1 MRRISV
7 HTLLGMST
15 EDLWGSLHGPFILV
29 LDDGEI
35 ETNHREVIYSSY
47 AWDLIREF
55 PLERIE
61 KQHHVAD
68 VLRGKPLGSNTH
80 LNLLAQVVWS
90 VHDQYVNEDLPH
102 APGWRPSTT
111 LDHLARRVYEITNL
125 MYNDLTYRLEE
136 YVVSLDITHFIEIL
150 DHPGIIAARKPLYE
164 KPLDR
169 VTDDDLRDTYN
180 AMTNVIKNDPSLD
193 HSLLARAS
201 RAGTIKHDQLLQC
214 VGPRG
219 RVTDV
224 DSVNF
229 HLPILRSFTEGYRS
243 IYDSGVE
250 SRSSAKSL
258 LNAQAPLKGTEYFSR
273 RLQLMSM
280 NIQHLHRGD
289 CGTTKYIPWKMTKK
303 DLKRL
308 AGKYYLD
315 EEKNKLRVLK
325 GDEAYLVNKLVPI
338 RSVMN
343 CNHPDP
349 IGVCST
355 CFGALSHSVPEFTNI
370 GHLCCMVLT
379 EKSSQSVL
387 STKHLDSS
395 ASIEALVLN
404 EMDRM
409 YLKVGTDDNSYLM
422 ASQLKGVSVK
432 VVFDAKDIP
441 SISDVLAIDTVENL
455 TISRFSSIHS
465 MGIVVDQGKKIDR
478 ADVVTEWKGRVS
490 SLTHEFLEH
499 IRLNGYTTDEFDNY
513 VIDLQNWDWNKPI
526 LALPL
531 KHYNMAEHSREI
543 AGMLESSVEEM
554 QNRDKN
560 LTPSV
565 ALSQLYDLVN
575 QKLDVGMAILDIVLY
590 EAMVISAEEG
600 NYALPKGNS
609 PTSGFG
615 VMSQSM
621 LHRSLSAAMAFEGH
635 RDVIVNPVSYIQK
648 NRLPHPFDAVLMP
661 YESLSQPAVVYG

>member
-7 HTLLGMST
+7 HTLLGMTT
-15 EDLWGSLHGPFILV
+15 EQLWNSLYGDFVLV
-29 LDDGEI
+29 LDDGDI
-35 ETNHREVIYSSY
+35 KTNHREVCYSSY

-55 PLERIE
+55 PLARVTKE
-61 KQHHVAD
+61 HHVAS
-68 VLRGKPLGSNTH
+68 VTRGKPLGSSTH
-80 LNLLAQVVWS
+80 LQLLAQVVWS
-90 VHDQYVNEDLPH
+90 VHDEYVNPDLCQK
-102 APGWRPSTT
+102 PSTT
-111 LDHLARRVYEITNL
+111 LDHLAKRVYEITNL

-136 YVVSLDITHFIEIL
+136 YVVSLDIIDFLDVL

-164 KPLDR
+164 KPLER
-169 VTDDDLRDTYN
+169 VTEDDLKRCYN
-180 AMTNVIKNDPSLD
+180 GMTAIIKNDPSLD
-193 HSLLARAS
+193 HNLLARAS
-201 RAGTIKHDQLLQC
+201 RAGTVKHDQLLQV

-219 RVTDV
+219 FVTDV

-229 HLPILRSFTEGYRS
+229 RFPILRSFLEGYNS
-243 IYDSGVE
+243 VYDSAVE

-289 CGTTKYIPWKMTKK
+289 CGTHRYIPWKMSKK
-303 DLKRL
+303 DLRRL
-308 AGKYYLD
+308 SGKYYLD
-315 EEKNKLRVLK
+315 EEKNTLRLLK
-325 GDEAYLVNKLVPI
+325 GDETYLVNKIVPV
-338 RSVMN
+338 RSVMC

-355 CFGALSHSVPEFTNI
+355 CFGGLSHSVPEFTNI

-395 ASIEALVLN
+395 ASIEALVLS
-404 EMDRM
+404 EGDRM
-409 YLKVGTDDNSYLM
+409 YLRVGTDDNSYLM
-422 ASQLKGVSVK
+422 ATQLKGVQVK
-432 VVFDAKDIP
+432 LVFEAKDIP
-441 SISDVLAIDTVENL
+441 SISDVQAIDTVENL
-455 TISRFSSIHS
+455 TISRFSAIKNVGIQIHQAKT
-465 MGIVVDQGKKIDR
+465 IER
-478 ADVVTEWKGRVS
+478 ADVVTEWKGRTS
-490 SLTHEFLEH
+490 SLTHEFLEYM
-499 IRLNGYTTDEFDNY
+499 RQVGWVEDAFNNY
-513 VIDLQNWDWNKPI
+513 VVDMSSWDWNKPI

-554 QNRDKN
+554 QQRDKM
-560 LTPSV
+560 LTPAV

-575 QKLDVGMAILDIVLY
+575 QKLDVNMTILDLVLY
-590 EAMVISAEEG
+590 QAMIVSAQD
-600 NYALPKGNS
+600 NDYSLPKGWS
-609 PTSGFG
+609 PGAGFG

-621 LHRSLSAAMAFEGH
+621 LHRSTSAGMAFEGH
-635 RDVIVNPVSYIQK
+635 RDVIVNPVSYLQK

-661 YESLSQPAVVYG
+661 FEALSQPAIAYA

>member
-15 EDLWGSLHGPFILV
+15 EELWGSLYGPFILV
-29 LDDGEI
+29 MDDGDI

-47 AWDLIREF
+47 AWDIIREF
-55 PLERIE
+55 PLKRMTKE
-61 KQHHVAD
+61 HHVAS
-68 VLRGKPLGSNTH
+68 VMKGKPLGSSTH
-80 LNLLAQVVWS
+80 LNLLANVVWS
-90 VHDQYVNEDLPH
+90 VHDEYVNPEMC
-102 APGWRPSTT
+102 AQPSTT
-111 LDHLARRVYEITNL
+111 LDHLAKRVYELTNL

-136 YVVSLDITHFIEIL
+136 YVVSLDITDFLDVL

-164 KPLDR
+164 KPLAK
-169 VTDDDLRDTYN
+169 VTDEDLRDCYTQ
-180 AMTNVIKNDPSLD
+180 MTNVIQNDKSLD
-193 HSLLARAS
+193 HNLLARAS
-201 RAGTIKHDQLLQC
+201 RAGTIKHEQLLQC

-219 RVTDV
+219 RVTEV

-229 HLPILRSFTEGYRS
+229 QLPILRSFVEGYRS
-243 IYDSGVE
+243 IYDSAVE
-250 SRSSAKSL
+250 SRSSAKAL

-289 CGTTKYIPWKMTKK
+289 CGTQRLIPWKMTKK
-303 DLKRL
+303 DLRRV

-315 EEKNKLRVLK
+315 EQTNTLKVLK
-325 GDEAYLVNKLVPI
+325 GDETYLINKLVPI
-338 RSVMN
+338 RSVML

-355 CFGALSHSVPEFTNI
+355 CFGALANSVPEFTNI

-395 ASIEALVLN
+395 ASIEALLIHDK
-404 EMDRM
+404 DRM

-422 ASQLKGVSVK
+422 ATQLKGVSVK
-432 VVFDAKDIP
+432 LVFDQKDIP
-441 SISDVLAIDTVENL
+441 NIRDVRDIDRVENL
-455 TISRFSSIHS
+455 TINRFSSIPE
-465 MGIVVDQGKKIDR
+465 MGIVIQQANKTDQV
-478 ADVVTEWKGRVS
+478 DVVTEWKGRVS
-490 SLTHEFLEH
+490 SLTHEFLQHMREY
-499 IRLNGYTTDEFDNY
+499 GWTTNADGNY
-513 VIDLQNWDWNKPI
+513 EIDMANWDWNKPV

-560 LTPSV
+560 LTPAV

-575 QKLDVGMAILDIVLY
+575 QKLDVNMTTLDLVLY
-590 EAMVISAEEG
+590 GAMIVSAEE
-600 NYALPKGNS
+600 NDYSLPKGWS
-609 PTSGFG
+609 PHAGFG

-635 RDVIVNPVSYIQK
+635 RDVIVNPISYIQK

-661 YESLSQPAVVYG
+661 YEALSQPAVVYN

>member
-15 EDLWGSLHGPFILV
+15 EELWQSLYGPFVLV
-29 LDDGEI
+29 MDDGDI
-35 ETNHREVIYSSY
+35 VTNHREVVYSSY

-55 PLERIE
+55 PLKRVTSE
-61 KQHHVAD
+61 HHVSS
-68 VLRGKPLGSNTH
+68 VTKGKPLGSNTH
-80 LNLLAQVVWS
+80 LNLLAQIAWS
-90 VHDQYVNEDLPH
+90 VHDEYINPELVKV
-102 APGWRPSTT
+102 PGTT

-136 YVVSLDITHFIEIL
+136 YVVSLDITHFIDIL

-164 KPLDR
+164 KPLNR
-169 VTDDDLRDTYN
+169 VTDEDLRDCYTQ
-180 AMTNVIKNDPSLD
+180 MTNVIRNDKSLD
-193 HSLLARAS
+193 HNLLARAS
-201 RAGTIKHDQLLQC
+201 RAGTIKHEQLLQC

-219 RVTDV
+219 RVTEV

-229 HLPILRSFTEGYRS
+229 NLPILRSFVEGYRS
-243 IYDSGVE
+243 IYDSAVE
-250 SRSSAKSL
+250 SRSSAKAL

-289 CGTTKYIPWKMTKK
+289 CGTQRYIPWKMEKA
-303 DLKRL
+303 DLRRL
-308 AGKYYLD
+308 AGKFYLD
-315 EEKNKLRVLK
+315 EEKNVLKVLK
-325 GDEAYLVNKLVPI
+325 GDEKYLINKLVPI
-338 RSVMN
+338 RSVML

-355 CFGALSHSVPEFTNI
+355 CFGALANSVPDFTNI

-404 EMDRM
+404 EGDRM
-409 YLKVGTDDNSYLM
+409 YLKVGADDNSYLM
-422 ASQLKGVSVK
+422 APQMKGVKVK
-432 VVFDAKDIP
+432 LVFESKFIP
-441 SISDVLAIDTVENL
+441 NIRDVRDVDTVENL
-455 TISRFSSIHS
+455 TINRFSSVPV
-465 MGIVVDQGKKIDR
+465 MTIVIEQANKTDEV
-478 ADVVTEWKGRVS
+478 DVVTEWKGRVS
-490 SLTHEFLEH
+490 SLTHEFLEYM
-499 IRLNGYTTDEFDNY
+499 RVAGWTTTANGDY
-513 VIDLQNWDWNKPI
+513 VIDLQDWDWNKPV

-560 LTPSV
+560 LTPAV
-565 ALSQLYDLVN
+565 ALQQLYDLVN
-575 QKLDVGMAILDIVLY
+575 QKLDVNMTILDLVLKQAMIV
-590 EAMVISAEEG
+590 SAEERD
-600 NYALPKGNS
+600 YSLPKGYS
-609 PTSGFG
+609 PHAGFG

-635 RDVIVNPVSYIQK
+635 RDVIVNPISYIQK

-661 YESLSQPAVVYG
+661 YEALSQPAVVYQ